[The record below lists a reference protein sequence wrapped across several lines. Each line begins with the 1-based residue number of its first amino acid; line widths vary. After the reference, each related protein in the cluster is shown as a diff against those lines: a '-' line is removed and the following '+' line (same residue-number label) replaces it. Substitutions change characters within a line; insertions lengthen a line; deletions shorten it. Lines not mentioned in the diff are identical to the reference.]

1 MKTCPFKI
9 ISLAKSINYV
19 FHLLHVVGGVG
30 RAGLM
35 KNAIELHY
43 VVCIK
48 CVWCV
53 DPRKSSPLLWWIL
66 IKNKQTNYE
75 DCSIQFIL
83 RYLHTHTFY
92 SEAPQTVWDCNSK
105 LLGRSSHCK
114 YPGVHGGRCIKTP
127 FVIALQSSNSSS
139 VGISLS
145 TNMDI
150 PCVDILLLNM
160 NTIPL
165 LHKYITALWWFD

>member
-1 MKTCPFKI
+1 MCPFKI

-19 FHLLHVVGGVG
+19 FQLLHVVGGVG

-66 IKNKQTNYE
+66 IKNKQTNYG

-114 YPGVHGGRCIKTP
+114 YPGVMGAGVLKHLSSLLYSLQTVHLWVFHSVQTWI
-127 FVIALQSSNSSS
+127 FLAL
-139 VGISLS
+139 IF
-145 TNMDI
+145 
-150 PCVDILLLNM
+150 C
-160 NTIPL
+160 
-165 LHKYITALWWFD
+165 F